1 MALNLGQK
9 TERRILKEI
18 GARRQPG
25 SGAIPGLPNDG
36 VKNRFLIEVKSTAKN
51 SLGIKR
57 KQVEDLEEN
66 ALMIGKI
73 PILILVFNK
82 RGVAPYYD
90 FRQAQE
96 WVATPRWKFEQL
108 TRRWKRS

>member
-1 MALNLGQK
+1 MTLNLGQK
-9 TERRILKEI
+9 TERAILKKI

-25 SGAIPGLPNDG
+25 SGAIAGFPNDG
-36 VKNRFLIEVKSTAKN
+36 VKGRFLIEVKSTERN

-57 KQVEDLEEN
+57 KWVEDLEEN
-66 ALMIGKI
+66 ALTRGKI
-73 PILILVFNK
+73 PVLVLVFNK

-96 WVATPRWKFEQL
+96 WVAIPRWKFEQL